1 MAEKALILELRPKAR
16 ELRSA
21 RKYTEEQVKR
31 ILYAF
36 ARDLGCKWRAD
47 KLRKFVDTVFEE

>member
-1 MAEKALILELRPKAR
+1 MAEKALILEMRPKAQ

-21 RKYTEEQVKR
+21 RKYTEEQVKS